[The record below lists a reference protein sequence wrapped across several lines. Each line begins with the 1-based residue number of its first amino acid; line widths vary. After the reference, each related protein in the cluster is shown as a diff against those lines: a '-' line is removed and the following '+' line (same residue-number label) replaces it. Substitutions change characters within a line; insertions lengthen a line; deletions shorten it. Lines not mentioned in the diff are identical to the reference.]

1 MSQDKTEQAL
11 VLREQAATQLAQI
24 KSIESG
30 KEYLSK
36 VRGIQA
42 WAKAEKQDA
51 EMQAL
56 IAEQKLRTQRILGQ
70 LIKQG
75 QDKGEIKS
83 KNTNQNSGND
93 MMSLSEIGID
103 GRQSKTYK
111 DIASIPEPAFNQFIE
126 QKKAEVQEKASELT
140 TAGMLRFGKQL
151 KREQDIQKQSED
163 IAKGIEPVNGL
174 FDVVAMDPPWPY
186 GRKYDPE
193 TSRVA
198 NPYPEMTIEEI
209 SEIEVPCKNDSV
221 LFLWTT
227 HMFLPDAFKLLRDW
241 GFAYKAT
248 LVWNKEKMGMGH
260 WLRMQCE
267 FCLIG
272 IKGKPHWV
280 NTRFRDILNEPRREH
295 SRKPDSFFEM
305 VNEITHGSRL
315 EYFSREQ
322 RENWHIYGNDTGK
335 F

>member
-11 VLREQAATQLAQI
+11 VLREQAANQLAQI

-75 QDKGEIKS
+75 QEVGEIKTPRTAKS
-83 KNTNQNSGND
+83 KDT
-93 MMSLSEIGID
+93 MSLDDLGIEAH
-103 GRQSKTYK
+103 QSKRWQQ
-111 DIASIPEPAFNQFIE
+111 IASIPEPAFNEFIE
-126 QKKAEVQEKASELT
+126 TKKAEVNEKAAELT
-140 TAGMLRFGKQL
+140 TAGMLKFAKQL
-151 KREQDIQKQSED
+151 KREEDIEQQRQDIER
-163 IAKGIEPVNGL
+163 GIEPVNGL

-198 NPYPEMTIEEI
+198 NPYPEMSIEEI
-209 SEIEVPCKNDSV
+209 SAIEVPCKGDSV
-221 LFLWTT
+221 LLLWTT
-227 HMFLPDAFKLLRDW
+227 HMFLPDAFGLLRKW
-241 GFAYKAT
+241 GFDYKAT

-260 WLRMQCE
+260 WVRMQCE
-267 FCLIG
+267 FCLIAV
-272 IKGKPHWV
+272 KGRPYWQ
-280 NTRFRDILNEPRREH
+280 NTKYRDILNEPRREH
-295 SRKPDSFFEM
+295 SRKPDAFFEM
-305 VNEITHGSRL
+305 INEVTHGSRL

-322 RENWHIYGNDTGK
+322 RENWHIYGNDTEK

>member
-1 MSQDKTEQAL
+1 MDKSEQAL
-11 VLREQAATQLAQI
+11 ILREQASQQLAQI

-36 VRGIQA
+36 VKGIEA

-51 EMQAL
+51 QMQAL

-75 QDKGEIKS
+75 QENGEIKKKGETHS
-83 KNTNQNSGND
+83 EAK
-93 MMSLSEIGID
+93 SLSQLGIRIQD
-103 GRQSKTYK
+103 SKRYQ
-111 DIASIPEPAFNQFIE
+111 DIASIPEPAFNEFIE
-126 QKKAEVQEKASELT
+126 TKKAEVNEKAAELT
-140 TAGMLRFGKQL
+140 TAGMLRFAKQV
-151 KREQDIQKQSED
+151 KREQDIQQQVHE
-163 IAKGIEPVNGL
+163 IERGIEPVNGK

-198 NPYPEMTIEEI
+198 NPYPEMTLEEI
-209 SEIEVPCKNDSV
+209 GCIEVPCKDDSV

-227 HMFLPDAFKLLRDW
+227 HMFLHDAFKLLEHW
-241 GFAYKAT
+241 GFNYKAT
-248 LVWNKEKMGMGH
+248 LVWNKEKIGMGH
-260 WLRMQCE
+260 WVRMQCE

-272 IKGKPHWV
+272 IKGKPYWS
-280 NTRFRDILNEPRREH
+280 NTKHRDIFSEPRREH
-295 SRKPDSFFEM
+295 SRKPDAFFAM
-305 VNEITHGSRL
+305 VEEITKGSRL

-322 RENWHIYGNDTGK
+322 RENWHIYGNDTDK

>member
-1 MSQDKTEQAL
+1 MTQDKTEQAL
-11 VLREQAATQLAQI
+11 VLREQAANQLAQI

-75 QDKGEIKS
+75 RENGEIRMK
-83 KNTNQNSGND
+83 G
-93 MMSLSEIGID
+93 
-103 GRQSKTYK
+103 QSNPSSDSRSY
-111 DIASIPEPAFNQFIE
+111 DDLGLEQRSAHRWQQIASIPEPAFNQFIE
-126 QKKAEVQEKASELT
+126 QKKAEVHEKAAELT
-140 TAGMLRFGKQL
+140 TAGMLKFAKQL
-151 KREQDIQKQSED
+151 KREEDIEQQRQDIER
-163 IAKGIEPVNGL
+163 GIEPVNGL

>member
-11 VLREQAATQLAQI
+11 ILREQAANQLAQI

-30 KEYLSK
+30 TEYLSK
-36 VRGIQA
+36 VKGIEA

-75 QDKGEIKS
+75 QEAGEIKKKGESHSES
-83 KNTNQNSGND
+83 K
-93 MMSLSEIGID
+93 SLSQLGIRIQD
-103 GRQSKTYK
+103 SKRYQ
-111 DIASIPEPAFNQFIE
+111 DIASIPEPAFNEFIE

-163 IAKGIEPVNGL
+163 IAKGVEPVNGL

-198 NPYPEMTIEEI
+198 NPYPEMSIEEI

-272 IKGKPHWV
+272 IKGKPHWA

>member
-1 MSQDKTEQAL
+1 MSKQNQAL
-11 VLREQAATQLAQI
+11 VLREQAANQLAEI
-24 KSIESG
+24 RSIEQG
-30 KEYLSK
+30 REYLSK
-36 VRGIQA
+36 VKGIEA

-51 EMQAL
+51 QMMAL

-75 QDKGEIKS
+75 QEAGEIATSSDNRHSTGTKKQPVDFDMT
-83 KNTNQNSGND
+83 KNQF
-93 MMSLSEIGID
+93 
-103 GRQSKTYK
+103 KHCK
-111 DIASIPEPAFNQFIE
+111 DIASIPEPAFNEFIKT
-126 QKKAEVQEKASELT
+126 KKAEVNEKAAELT
-140 TAGMLRFGKQL
+140 TAGMLRFGKQI
-151 KREQDIQKQSED
+151 KREQDIQQQKQEID
-163 IAKGIEPVNGL
+163 KGIEPVDGL

-198 NPYPEMTIEEI
+198 NPYPEMSIEEI
-209 SEIEVPCKNDSV
+209 AAIKVPCKDDAV

-227 HMFLPDAFKLLRDW
+227 HMFLPDSFELLRKW
-241 GFAYKAT
+241 GFDYKAT

-267 FCLIG
+267 FCLVA
-272 IKGKPHWV
+272 IKGKPYWS
-280 NTRFRDILNEPRREH
+280 NTRYRDVFSEPRREH
-295 SRKPDSFFEM
+295 SRKPDAFFDM
-305 VNEITHGSRL
+305 VNEITQGSRL